1 MTDKIKLLDIGKVKP
16 PDSMIR
22 EYIDPEAVRE
32 LAESI
37 REQGLLQPVLVVAR
51 GDEYEVVAG
60 HRRLLAHKLIGA
72 TEIKSIIRTL
82 SDEEILVI
90 RATEN
95 VQRQDLS
102 PLEEARVYGILR
114 DKLGYTMEDI
124 ARKMGK
130 NRLTIKKYLTLL
142 ELPLDMQE
150 LVGKKVLS
158 MEVALVLREIDDDE
172 LRRYYV
178 VTAVDNGISSKTAK
192 MWVDDWTLSRMGKY
206 YGEDR
211 GQVEDTYKLTPTP
224 IYVTCFF
231 CLGATEIMETS
242 SIQICKTCYNETILA
257 RKRGVI
263 TERR

>member
-1 MTDKIKLLDIGKVKP
+1 MVDEIVLLDLAKVRP

-22 EYIDPEAVRE
+22 EFIDPEAVRE

-37 REQGLLQPVLVVAR
+37 REQGLLQPVIVVSR
-51 GDEYEVVAG
+51 NGEYEVVAG
-60 HRRLLAHKLIGA
+60 HRRLLAHKFIGA
-72 TEIKSIIRTL
+72 TEIKAIVRIL
-82 SDEEILVI
+82 SNEEILVI

-114 DKLGYTMEDI
+114 DKIGYTMEDI

-130 NRLTIKKYLTLL
+130 NRLTIKKYLNLL

-158 MEVALVLREIDDDE
+158 MEVALILRDIDDDE

-178 VTAVDNGISSKTAK
+178 VTAVDNGISGKVARV
-192 MWVDDWTLSRMGKY
+192 WVDDYISSKLGRY

-211 GQVEDTYKLTPTP
+211 AQVEETYKLTPTP

-231 CLGATEIMETS
+231 CLGATEIQETS
-242 SIQICKTCYNETILA
+242 TIQVCKTCYNDTILA
-257 RKRGVI
+257 RKKGLVRERG
-263 TERR
+263 

>member
-1 MTDKIKLLDIGKVKP
+1 MLNEMVVLPMEKVIP
-16 PDSMIR
+16 PDGQIR

-37 REQGLLQPVLVVAR
+37 REQGLLQPILVVPR
-51 GDEYEVVAG
+51 GDKYEVVAG
-60 HRRLLAHKLIGA
+60 HRRYLAHRLIGQ
-72 TEIKSIIRTL
+72 TDIKAIVREM
-82 SDEEILVI
+82 SDEEVLVI

-95 VQRQDLS
+95 VQREDLS
-102 PLEEARVYGILR
+102 PIEESRVYGILR

-130 NRLTIKKYLTLL
+130 NRMTIKKYLTLL
-142 ELPLDMQE
+142 DLPLDMQD

-158 MEVALVLREIDDDE
+158 MEVALALREIDDDE

-178 VTAVDNGISSKTAK
+178 VTAVENGVSSKTAK
-192 MWVDDWTLSRMGKY
+192 MWVDDWTLSKMGKY

-211 GQVEDTYKLTPTP
+211 GKVEETYKLTPTP

-231 CLGATEIMETS
+231 CLSPSEIMETS
-242 SIQICKTCYNETILA
+242 SIQVCKSCYNETILA